1 MDYKSLQ
8 ELVLHVRRAFTPHFC
23 ESITDHNGPQVN
35 PTTSGFPLNNNN
47 HELQTTAPIQ
57 WRKKRKLKR
66 NQVDL
71 SSVKFHSHSEGKR
84 KQYLS
89 RII

>member
-35 PTTSGFPLNNNN
+35 PTTSGFPLN
-47 HELQTTAPIQ
+47 
-57 WRKKRKLKR
+57 
-66 NQVDL
+66 QVERQQQQID
-71 SSVKFHSHSEGKR
+71 
-84 KQYLS
+84 
-89 RII
+89 